1 MFIVGKL
8 FTYTLLPPGSIVIA
22 LAVVAILLLRRK
34 RIGESITL
42 FAISGLMYL
51 ASIQPM
57 SNLLLAPLE
66 GASIGVQSTRQPE
79 LIVVLGGGAIPA
91 RFATT
96 AQDVAKSDA
105 PPDLRAV
112 EPATASATFRI
123 LTGDSIARTSEGA
136 ALHLATGLPVGVTG
150 GSPLTPGLEPEAVAA
165 KRYLER
171 LGVPSGAILVEGV
184 SKNTWE
190 NAKLVAD
197 LSDSRSIYLITSAYH
212 MKRSIEC
219 FAAFGFE
226 VTPRATDFRV
236 SSGGYTFWD
245 FAPSSPSFSDS
256 IQALHEDV
264 GRFYYRLRYGSG
276 GYRFLGG
283 ESTTPQQAAGYVG
296 SGRNR

>member
-34 RIGESITL
+34 RVGESVTL
-42 FAISGLMYL
+42 FAISALIYL
-51 ASIQPM
+51 ASIQPV

-66 GASIGVQSTRQPE
+66 GASIGVQSSERPE

-96 AQDVAKSDA
+96 AQEVVTSDA
-105 PPDLRAV
+105 
-112 EPATASATFRI
+112 ASAESAAAPATFRV
-123 LTGDSIARTSEGA
+123 LSGDSIARTSEGA
-136 ALHLATGLPVGVTG
+136 ALHLETGLPVAVTG

-256 IQALHEDV
+256 IQALHEYV